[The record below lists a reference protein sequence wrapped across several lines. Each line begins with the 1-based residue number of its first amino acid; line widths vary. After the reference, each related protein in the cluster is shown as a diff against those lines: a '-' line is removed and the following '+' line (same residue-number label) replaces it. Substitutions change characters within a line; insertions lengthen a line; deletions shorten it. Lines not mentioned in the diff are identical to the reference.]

1 MRVAEIMT
9 NATITDSTTG
19 TLRSAAEQ
27 MWRQQTGSVVIVE
40 GDAIVGIVTERDVM
54 RAVGQGA
61 DPGTTSIAEVMTRDL
76 ITAEPDT
83 HVRDAARLMAQ
94 HWIRHLPIVEDGRLV
109 GILSQRDVIG
119 VFAALWYETGAPEID
134 VDNLVRERRLAR
146 VEAGDLD

>member
-9 NATITDSTTG
+9 GATITDSTAG
-19 TLRSAAEQ
+19 TLRSAAEL
-27 MWRQQTGSVVIVE
+27 MWKQQTGSLVIVDGE
-40 GDAIVGIVTERDVM
+40 AIVGIVTERDVM
-54 RAVGQGA
+54 RAVGRGA
-61 DPGTTSIAEVMTRDL
+61 DPDREPISTVMTRDV

-94 HWIRHLPIVEDGRLV
+94 HWIRHLPIVDGGRLV

-119 VFAALWYETGAPEID
+119 VFAALWYENGVPEID

-146 VEAGDLD
+146 IEAGDLD

>member
-9 NATITDSTTG
+9 SATITDSTTG

-27 MWRQQTGSVVIVE
+27 MWKQQTGSVVIVE
-40 GDAIVGIVTERDVM
+40 GDTIVGIVTERDVM
-54 RAVGQGA
+54 RAVGRGA
-61 DPGTTSIAEVMTRDL
+61 DPDKASIAEVMTRDVV
-76 ITAEPDT
+76 TVEPDT

-94 HWIRHLPIVEDGRLV
+94 HWIRHLPIVDDGKLA

-119 VFAALWYETGAPEID
+119 VFAALWHETGAPEID
-134 VDNLVRERRLAR
+134 VDNLVRQRRLAR

>member
-1 MRVAEIMT
+1 MRVDEIMT
-9 NATITDSTTG
+9 NATITDSTSG

-40 GDAIVGIVTERDVM
+40 GDEIVGIITERDVM
-54 RAVGQGA
+54 RAVGRGA
-61 DPGTTSIAEVMTRDL
+61 DPDEAPITEVMTREV
-76 ITAEPDT
+76 ITAEPGT
-83 HVRDAARLMAQ
+83 HVREAARLMAQ
-94 HWIRHLPIVEDGRLV
+94 HWIRHLPIVDNGKLA

-134 VDNLVRERRLAR
+134 VDNLVRQRRLAR

>member
-9 NATITDSTTG
+9 SATITDSTSG

-27 MWRQQTGSVVIVE
+27 MWKQQTGSVVIVE

-54 RAVGQGA
+54 RAVGRGA
-61 DPGTTSIAEVMTRDL
+61 DPDQAPIAEVMTRDV
-76 ITAEPDT
+76 ITVEPDT

-94 HWIRHLPIVEDGRLV
+94 HWIRHLPIVENGKLA

-119 VFAALWYETGAPEID
+119 VFAALWYQTGVPEID
-134 VDNLVRERRLAR
+134 VDNLVRQRRLAR

>member
-9 NATITDSTTG
+9 SATITDSTTG

-27 MWRQQTGSVVIVE
+27 MWKQQTGSVVIVE
-40 GDAIVGIVTERDVM
+40 GDTIVGIVTERDVM
-54 RAVGQGA
+54 RAVGRGA
-61 DPGTTSIAEVMTRDL
+61 DPDEARIAEVMTRDVV
-76 ITAEPDT
+76 TAEPDT
-83 HVRDAARLMAQ
+83 HVREAARLMAQ
-94 HWIRHLPIVEDGRLV
+94 HWIRHLPIVDDGKLA

-134 VDNLVRERRLAR
+134 VDNLVRQRRLAR

>member
-9 NATITDSTTG
+9 NATITESTTG

-27 MWRQQTGSVVIVE
+27 MWKQQTGSVVIVDGE
-40 GDAIVGIVTERDVM
+40 AIVGIVTERDVM

-61 DPGTTSIAEVMTRDL
+61 DPDQALIADVMTREVV
-76 ITAEPDT
+76 TAEPDT
-83 HVRDAARLMAQ
+83 HVREAARLMAQ
-94 HWIRHLPIVEDGRLV
+94 HWIRHLPIVDDGKLA

-134 VDNLVRERRLAR
+134 VDNLVRQRRLTR

>member
-9 NATITDSTTG
+9 SATITDSTTG
-19 TLRSAAEQ
+19 TLRSAADQ
-27 MWRQQTGSVVIVE
+27 MWKQQTGSLVIVE
-40 GDAIVGIVTERDVM
+40 DDAIVGIVTERDVM
-54 RAVGQGA
+54 RAVGRGA
-61 DPGTTSIAEVMTRDL
+61 EPDRTPIAEVMTRDV

-94 HWIRHLPIVEDGRLV
+94 HWIRHLPIVDNGKLA

-119 VFAALWYETGAPEID
+119 VFAALWHEAGAPEID